1 MNVKNKIFHVLISL
15 FVIMFPLVSDA
26 RPDEF
31 SGDIFDI
38 PKSLYI
44 SEVTTNIEDI
54 GVGDTLQGQINILS
68 NEDTVVADYKL
79 SFELRQTK
87 QSDQISIDRID
98 QANLINIQ
106 HDPRKLV
113 IKPNTSTIESISYSM
128 PQFLPEGDYYLRVLL
143 RNPESTTVD
152 AYVVPVGYLSG
163 PGFSK
168 NPFVAISKA
177 SIERRP
183 DNTDWSLN
191 IGISSNNEESL
202 FLKGEAILSGETQSL
217 EVSPKLVVYE
227 RAAGEKVVYES
238 QDLDAIKLE
247 KGATQPFEIA
257 VPKLDI
263 AGSYFAE
270 LLFEKDGQ
278 SISNVIDFHW
288 VVSGESGRI
297 INLTINKTNFNK
309 GDEAIVDMQLSDR
322 ADLHFSEGEIKSLGN
337 VKVVTT
343 LTCSDN
349 YQKIVENIVDLNS
362 NRNLQVIIP
371 VDKNVKECT
380 VKTDL
385 LKDDTNLH
393 SKILAYTEDE
403 GMNSVDAMKNQNI
416 VVFVAGILSF
426 IVLIIWVIFY
436 FIRKKSINSHLLL
449 IPLLFI
455 GLGLSYNTAMAGPCT
470 AVNISINDPK
480 PAPKLYQYGE
490 TIPLQGSASIT
501 YCTDYPSNLQL
512 SFYLDDNKTPFYDR
526 DYYVPTGYSNWYSRN
541 TDSISFGV
549 PSISNTPLAPG
560 EHKIRMDWFQDCT
573 KQGEGTAK
581 GSVTRYF
588 DVAPPA
594 ATFRIYPSDLRIRIG
609 EKISYTSYYDSDGK
623 ASNPEEEVTNSTSWI
638 SSNINVLKTFTL
650 NQFEALTKG
659 VSTITA
665 SYLNKSKTAKV
676 TVLADNE
683 PYLKIEAAKN
693 TLIYPETTILT
704 ATLIEFDDNGQEVPT
719 EIGDNYDITWSSK
732 DSNTL
737 KVLNVDTGKAEVKGV
752 QNKEGYT
759 QVMAKIN
766 KDDKNISGVSQPIQT
781 KYPIL
786 RIDPSFIVKNS
797 DLANT
802 QDVEFKAYFD
812 ADANTSTQEIDVTS
826 DSASIWS
833 VPSGSSLENLGAGK
847 FRIPAGNLTGNYNIS
862 VVRGVFEAAS
872 TLSLQGIGT
881 PLTSDITI
889 QLNKDRK
896 IKATAT
902 ATGGKFPYKYTNW
915 KVLNLNNQP
924 VPLVG
929 DPITSGTGNQSVEF
943 NLAPSVEAP
952 QKLKVQVRV
961 EDNNGAFAE
970 PFKELTYFGISII
983 QETAP

>member
-1 MNVKNKIFHVLISL
+1 MNVKNKIFHALILL

-31 SGDIFDI
+31 SGDTFDI

-44 SEVTTNIEDI
+44 SEVTTNIENI
-54 GVGDTLQGQINILS
+54 GVGDTLKGQINILS
-68 NEDTVVADYKL
+68 SEDTVVADYKL

-113 IKPNTSTIESISYSM
+113 LKPNTSTIESISYNM

-152 AYVVPVGYLSG
+152 AYVIPVGYLSG

-168 NPFVAISKA
+168 NPFVEISKA
-177 SIERRP
+177 IIERRP
-183 DNTDWSLN
+183 DNTNWSLN
-191 IGISSNNEESL
+191 IGISSNNDESL
-202 FLKGEAILSGETQSL
+202 FIKGEAVLSGEQQSL

-227 RAAGEKVVYES
+227 RAAGEKVVYQS
-238 QDLDAIKLE
+238 QDLDTIKLE
-247 KGATQPFEIA
+247 KGATQSFEIA

-278 SISNVIDFHW
+278 SISNIIDFHW

-343 LTCSDN
+343 LTCSDS

-362 NRNLQVIIP
+362 NRNLQVTIL

-380 VKTDL
+380 VKADL

-393 SKILAYTEDE
+393 SKILAYNEDE
-403 GMNSVDAMKNQNI
+403 VINSVDAMKNQNI
-416 VVFVAGILSF
+416 VLFVAGILSF

-436 FIRKKSINSHLLL
+436 FIRKKSINSQLFL

-455 GLGLSYNTAMAGPCT
+455 GLGLSYDTAMAGPCT
-470 AVNISINDPK
+470 AVSINITSPQPDPK
-480 PAPKLYQYGE
+480 KYAYGE
-490 TIPLQGSASIT
+490 TIPLQGAAAIT
-501 YCTDYPSNLQL
+501 YCTDYPSDLKL
-512 SFYLDDNKTPFYDR
+512 SFYLDDNNTPFYDR
-526 DYYVPTGYSNWYSRN
+526 DYYVPSRYSNWYSSN
-541 TDSISFGV
+541 TNSISFGV
-549 PSISNTPLAPG
+549 PSISNTPLTPG
-560 EHKIRMDWFQDCT
+560 WHKIRMDWFQDCT
-573 KQGEGTAK
+573 KQNEGTAQ
-581 GSVTRYF
+581 GSQTRWF
-588 DVAPPA
+588 FVNSPES
-594 ATFRIYPSDLRIRIG
+594 TFRIYPSDLRIRIG
-609 EKISYTSYYDSDGK
+609 EKISYTSYYDSDGQ
-623 ASNPEEEVTNSTSWI
+623 ASNPEQEVTSSTSWI
-638 SSNINVLKTFTL
+638 SSNINVLKNFNL
-650 NQFEALTKG
+650 NQFEALSKG
-659 VSTITA
+659 LSTITA

-683 PYLKIEAAKN
+683 PYLKIEAENN

-704 ATLIEFDDNGQEVPT
+704 ATLIEFDDNGQEVET
-719 EIGDNYDITWSSK
+719 EIGDNYDITWLSK
-732 DSNTL
+732 DNNTL
-737 KVLNVDTGKAEVKGV
+737 GVINVNTGRATV
-752 QNKEGYT
+752 QGKKNKEGYT
-759 QVMAKIN
+759 QVTAKVQIDG
-766 KDDKNISGVSQPIQT
+766 KTISGVSQPIQT

-797 DLANT
+797 DINNA
-802 QDVEFKAYFD
+802 QEVQFKAYFD
-812 ADANTSTQEIDVTS
+812 DDANTSTPEIDVTS
-826 DSASIWS
+826 DSATIWS
-833 VPSGSSLENLGAGK
+833 VPSTLQNLLAGK
-847 FRIPAGNLTGNYNIS
+847 VGIPAGNLTGNYNIS
-862 VVRGVFEAAS
+862 VERGVFDAVS
-872 TLSLQGIGT
+872 TLSLQGIGS

-889 QLNKDRK
+889 QFNKDRK

-902 ATGGKFPYKYTNW
+902 TTGGKFPYTYTNW
-915 KVLNLNNQP
+915 QVLDLNNQP
-924 VPLVG
+924 VSLVG
-929 DPITSGTGNQSVEF
+929 NPITSGAGNQSSVEF
-943 NLAPSVEAP
+943 NLDPSVEAP
-952 QKLKVQVRV
+952 QKLKVQVTV
-961 EDNNGAFAE
+961 KDSGGASAD
-970 PFKELTYFGISII
+970 PFKELTYFGISVV